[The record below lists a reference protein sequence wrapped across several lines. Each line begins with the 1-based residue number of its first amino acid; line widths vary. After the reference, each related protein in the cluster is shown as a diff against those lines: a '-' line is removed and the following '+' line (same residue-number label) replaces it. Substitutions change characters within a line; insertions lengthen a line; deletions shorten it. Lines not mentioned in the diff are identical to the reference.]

1 MSDAARAIPAVGR
14 RPVHTRRVVCE
25 GFARDDG
32 LFDIEGTLT
41 DTKPFVLALPERV
54 VDVGRPIHQ
63 MKVRLAIDRDF
74 VIHEAEAR
82 TLHAPYAVCGDI
94 TDSYRQLVGLR
105 IQPGFTQ
112 AVKRRFRGVLGCSH
126 MTELLPPMATTAF
139 QILWS
144 KPAVQAILAL
154 LTHGKSG
161 DWRIHTTTD
170 TDYRRQVTAW
180 TQRPKTNPRTNALTW
195 EWWKPERRPD
205 HFASCEHEQIVCASI
220 VSDGSAAPILGDRRD
235 NPLFTN

>member
-1 MSDAARAIPAVGR
+1 MSDAPRAIPAVGR

-144 KPAVQAILAL
+144 KPDSFGGADARDSPLRSSPLGGCHAL
-154 LTHGKSG
+154 RLDGQVV
-161 DWRIHTTTD
+161 
-170 TDYRRQVTAW
+170 RQHFPHLLCAA
-180 TQRPKTNPRTNALTW
+180 RPVLRPNPD
-195 EWWKPERRPD
+195 EGP
-205 HFASCEHEQIVCASI
+205 FGHE
-220 VSDGSAAPILGDRRD
+220 
-235 NPLFTN
+235 NE